1 MKKLFL
7 FLLIIPFFSIAQN
20 LRGLG
25 LDRYKYLVLDKV
37 SSTQDNKEELLN
49 KLKLKGY
56 NVLDIDNRYPED
68 LRKNPSLGLYI
79 TYKETCIYNEASNV
93 FEAAKGSYDCK
104 ASFRLYTNEEILFYQ
119 SGWEGVGSSS
129 KALEKTL
136 KPILNYKYKFKP
148 VNDKKQTDIKFNDV
162 NKNRLNNYANIV
174 TMPIRYENG
183 DFDINGFS
191 NLINIDYRRKGFNVF
206 DFNNLS
212 IYDEKKLKNNSEA
225 AITLYANHSF
235 SSNGTE
241 RTATVILTNI
251 RGEEIYKSSGSYA
264 SNRFKHGISMAFK
277 RAMDKFRKTK
287 YQFNPKRGISS
298 ENLINYDLSNLGIN
312 SQSEE
317 SVIEYLDKK
326 RVNTIE
332 GIWELNSDDD
342 KGYRLAIIEEGNK
355 FVATIIDGNV
365 LWMPGQKKAT
375 FETAATD
382 EIVTINW
389 IMNDKRTN
397 KKVVGT
403 VTNNAL
409 IEFNLS
415 APLQLYKVYPKL
427 GKKKKTKTGEWAGNG
442 SGLIISKSGYIVT
455 NHHVIE
461 DADNIEVEFIIDGE
475 VNKFNAEIVQV
486 DKTNDLAII
495 KIFDMNFDGLD
506 DLPYN
511 FKTRSSDVGTKVYA
525 YGYPMALSLMG
536 KEIKITDGIISSK
549 SGFDGDITT
558 YQITAPIQGG
568 NSGGPLFDEKGN
580 FLGINSSGL
589 RKDIADNVGYSI
601 KSSYVLNLIDVL
613 PKSIELP
620 SNTKLQSLPLT
631 EQIKEISKYVVLVK
645 VK

>member
-1 MKKLFL
+1 
-7 FLLIIPFFSIAQN
+7 
-20 LRGLG
+20 
-25 LDRYKYLVLDKV
+25 
-37 SSTQDNKEELLN
+37 
-49 KLKLKGY
+49 
-56 NVLDIDNRYPED
+56 
-68 LRKNPSLGLYI
+68 
-79 TYKETCIYNEASNV
+79 
-93 FEAAKGSYDCK
+93 
-104 ASFRLYTNEEILFYQ
+104 
-119 SGWEGVGSSS
+119 
-129 KALEKTL
+129 
-136 KPILNYKYKFKP
+136 
-148 VNDKKQTDIKFNDV
+148 
-162 NKNRLNNYANIV
+162 
-174 TMPIRYENG
+174 
-183 DFDINGFS
+183 
-191 NLINIDYRRKGFNVF
+191 INIDLKSEKSIRDYF
-206 DFNNLS
+206 D
-212 IYDEKKLKNNSEA
+212 
-225 AITLYANHSF
+225 
-235 SSNGTE
+235 SNGT
-241 RTATVILTNI
+241 
-251 RGEEIYKSSGSYA
+251 
-264 SNRFKHGISMAFK
+264 
-277 RAMDKFRKTK
+277 
-287 YQFNPKRGISS
+287 
-298 ENLINYDLSNLGIN
+298 DL
-312 SQSEE
+312 
-317 SVIEYLDKK
+317 
-326 RVNTIE
+326 IE
-332 GIWELNSDDD
+332 GIWEYTST
-342 KGYRLAIIEEGNK
+342 GTGSYRLAIIKNDYK
-355 FVATIIDGNV
+355 FSAIILEKTGPWN
-365 LWMPGQKKAT
+365 PGDQKAN

-389 IMNDKRTN
+389 IMGDKRTN
-397 KKVVGT
+397 KKIVGT

-409 IEFNLS
+409 IDFNLGNNIS
-415 APLQLYKVYPKL
+415 AQLYKVYPKL

-461 DADNIEVEFIIDGE
+461 DADDIEVEFIIDGD
-475 VNKFNAEIVQV
+475 VKKFNAEIVQS

-495 KIFDMNFDGLD
+495 KIFDMNFDGLE